1 MAITE
6 LLPLSSAIL
15 SGHVDL
21 VLCIPYYMSLGS
33 VGTRL
38 RISMCADSSNSLM
51 KAQVFSP
58 TPQIRDSDKMSESR
72 TRGHPNQFSGPTC
85 VLPWYYPGLPLS
97 VNWLNKAGLSAP
109 RRQGFG

>member
-38 RISMCADSSNSLM
+38 RISMCADD
-51 KAQVFSP
+51 AV
-58 TPQIRDSDKMSESR
+58 PQ
-72 TRGHPNQFSGPTC
+72 T
-85 VLPWYYPGLPLS
+85 L
-97 VNWLNKAGLSAP
+97 
-109 RRQGFG
+109 

>member
-1 MAITE
+1 MPECGTCLSQHASIQGTRRGRTLTE

-38 RISMCADSSNSLM
+38 RISMCADD
-51 KAQVFSP
+51 AV
-58 TPQIRDSDKMSESR
+58 PQ
-72 TRGHPNQFSGPTC
+72 T
-85 VLPWYYPGLPLS
+85 L
-97 VNWLNKAGLSAP
+97 
-109 RRQGFG
+109 